1 MTHPTPISPQTAIRS
16 AQPNRLATIGRR
28 IVTTAIAAVMAVA
41 LAACGG
47 ANASIATGQPTVPSE
62 TGAKTSTG
70 TPVKDL
76 KIASASAVSTL
87 SVNQEAGS
95 ANYQLAALYQ
105 EGLTGVDAT
114 GKVIPA
120 LAEKWSSTDNKTWV
134 FDLRQG
140 VKLHDGST
148 LTTDDVIDSI
158 NTARDATLSP
168 GLSVYWPDYVD
179 KVEKTGDAQIT
190 ITLKTP
196 QSEFPTQVSNVA
208 GLFVTSKAFRESA
221 GSDYGSA
228 SKLIVGTGPYKVTE
242 FDPSSHVSLEKFKDY
257 WGTNDGPDTV
267 RVDFITE
274 DSTRLLAFQNGTVDA
289 SFNVPVTSVAQWS
302 QNGSN
307 VTAYSDRSYY
317 GLTFDQGV
325 KPFDDIHVRK
335 AISYAL
341 DKEGI
346 VKGVLKGY
354 GEVATGIDSPEQLA
368 GWTNNSKDE
377 AAKKVADLGALSY
390 SIDQA
395 KSEIAQS
402 SQPSGFS
409 TTLTYPTGYPA
420 VGQASL
426 ALADSLKQIGVTLD
440 VKEIPLEQWLSEVGN
455 GKQGVAWMIYNPT
468 TPQPNEVTSWL
479 LAAGG
484 AGANPANWT
493 DADVAAQTDKI
504 GTLTD
509 PSEKLQIV
517 LDTTKTALEQDIY
530 SPVYWG
536 KAAVATKKGLGL
548 KGVDT
553 FWLGTN
559 WAADFVEQQ

>member
-1 MTHPTPISPQTAIRS
+1 MVHTTRDIAKKVFAPI
-16 AQPNRLATIGRR
+16 
-28 IVTTAIAAVMAVA
+28 A
-41 LAACGG
+41 LALSLSLALAGCG
-47 ANASIATGQPTVPSE
+47 NTGTTNNGTAQPSE
-62 TGAKTSTG
+62 TGAKTTSG
-70 TPVKDL
+70 TPLKDL

-114 GKVIPA
+114 GKVVPA
-120 LAEKWSSTDNKTWV
+120 LAEKWSSDDNKTWV
-134 FDLRQG
+134 FDLRQN

-148 LTTDDVIDSI
+148 LTTDDIIDSI
-158 NTARDATLSP
+158 NTARDAKLSP

-179 KVEKTGDAQIT
+179 KVEKTGDNQIT

-196 QSEFPTQVSNVA
+196 QTEFPTQVSNVA
-208 GLFVTSKAFRESA
+208 GLFVTSKKFREEA
-221 GSDYGSA
+221 GSDYGS
-228 SKLIVGTGPYKVTE
+228 SKKLIDGTGPYQVTE
-242 FDPSSHVSLEKFKDY
+242 FDPSSHVTLKKFKDY
-257 WGTNDGPDTV
+257 WGENDGPDTV

-274 DSTRLLAFQNGTVDA
+274 DSTRLLAFQDGKVDA
-289 SFNVPVTSVAQWS
+289 SFNVPVTGVDQWTK
-302 QNGSN
+302 NDAK

-335 AISYAL
+335 AFSYAL
-341 DKEGI
+341 DKASI

-354 GEVATGIDSPEQLA
+354 GEVATSIDSPEQLA
-368 GWTNNSKDE
+368 GWTDNDKDKAAE
-377 AAKKVADLGALSY
+377 AVKDLGALDY
-390 SIDQA
+390 NIDKA
-395 KSEIAQS
+395 KEELKQS
-402 SQPSGFS
+402 SQASGFT

-420 VGQASL
+420 VGKASL
-426 ALADSLKQIGVTLD
+426 ALAESLKPLGITLD

-484 AGANPANWT
+484 AGANPANWK
-493 DADVAAQTDKI
+493 DDEVAAKTDSI
-504 GTLTD
+504 GTLSDTT
-509 PSEKLQIV
+509 EKLNIV
-517 LDTTKTALEQDIY
+517 LETTKTALEQDIY

-536 KAAVATKKGLGL
+536 KAAVATRKGVGL
-548 KGVDT
+548 KNIDT